1 VLTPVPAPAGGRA
14 VPPGMACPATYPT
27 EGNRASM
34 VFHLP
39 GGDFYDAART
49 EECFASPSDAEAAG
63 YRASQR

>member
-1 VLTPVPAPAGGRA
+1 M
-14 VPPGMACPATYPT
+14 PPGMACPATYPI

-34 VFHLP
+34 FFHLP
-39 GGDFYDAART
+39 GGDFYDATRT